1 MTADQHHRAWL
12 VTMGRTLPPVSRF
25 RVTCAGSDCLLSKSP
40 QTYTAAPDAMALEKA
55 HRSLFGPTHRVA
67 VEEVGG

>member
-1 MTADQHHRAWL
+1 MDTDQHHRAWL
-12 VTMGRTLPPVSRF
+12 VAMGHELPPVLRF

-55 HRSLFGPTHRVA
+55 HRSLFGPSHRVE
-67 VEEVGG
+67 VEEVEG